1 MLQVPEPVNKFSA
14 PSRAVNPDATT
25 SNMVP
30 RSRVAEGVAIVLM
43 ISGPQLRAA
52 RHLLGHRMTDVAAA
66 AWQVTLRTYRKYEA
80 GAPQRSIG
88 PLLCFADPHD
98 VSIDWLICGDPA
110 CLKRHLTS
118 RAEGKVAILGAR
130 WRGA

>member
-1 MLQVPEPVNKFSA
+1 MSTTRDREQRMQRLFAQ
-14 PSRAVNPDATT
+14 RAIREAKLGIYWDAVGRRM
-25 SNMVP
+25 SLA
-30 RSRVAEGVAIVLM
+30 RLALG
-43 ISGPQLRAA
+43 ISEQE
-52 RHLLGHRMTDVAAA
+52 AAA

-88 PLLCFADPHD
+88 PLLCFADRHD

>member
-1 MLQVPEPVNKFSA
+1 MNTDGIPLISA
-14 PSRAVNPDATT
+14 EQRLFVQQAIGEAKLGIFWDAVGRRMSLA
-25 SNMVP
+25 
-30 RSRVAEGVAIVLM
+30 RLALG
-43 ISGPQLRAA
+43 ISEQE
-52 RHLLGHRMTDVAAA
+52 AAA

-88 PLLCFADPHD
+88 PLLCFADRHD